1 MVLSR
6 SPYLGAM
13 HVAILRLT
21 LEKVFT
27 DHRFFVRKSMS
38 ACQVAD
44 YILTQVLQGERDL
57 DLLTASAFKKFSGA
71 LSAQLRISDSLPTA
85 TLDTARRLGIIQ

>member
-57 DLLTASAFKKFSGA
+57 DLLKAPAFKKIF
-71 LSAQLRISDSLPTA
+71 RVRCRRSLE
-85 TLDTARRLGIIQ
+85 

>member
-1 MVLSR
+1 MARPRDKGLRCECS
-6 SPYLGAM
+6 
-13 HVAILRLT
+13 HRLT
-21 LEKVFT
+21 LDEVFT

-57 DLLTASAFKKFSGA
+57 DLLKASAFKKISGA